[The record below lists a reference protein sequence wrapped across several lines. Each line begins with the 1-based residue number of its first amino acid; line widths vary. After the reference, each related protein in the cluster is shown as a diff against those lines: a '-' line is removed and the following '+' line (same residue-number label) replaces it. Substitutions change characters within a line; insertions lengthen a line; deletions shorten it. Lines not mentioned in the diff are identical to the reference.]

1 MTVRASYP
9 TTEQARNGSNMIT
22 TKRAM
27 RRSFLRCLLLGA
39 VGLVS
44 TEPALAA
51 GAVEMQVERIV
62 DSTIAEYNQGMETGD
77 PEGWLKYFTDNV
89 RRQSPTST
97 QTGRTEFAD
106 FYRAEF
112 KDFKAQWTAKKTVI
126 TGRSV
131 AMLLDWDAVHKPSG
145 TPVKIEM
152 AAFFDMASS
161 GRFESVVFVFDS
173 AQLAKVT
180 GAGR

>member
-1 MTVRASYP
+1 
-9 TTEQARNGSNMIT
+9 MIT

-27 RRSFLRCLLLGA
+27 KRMFLRCLLLG
-39 VGLVS
+39 GLSLVF
-44 TEPALAA
+44 TGAALAA

-62 DSTIAEYNQGMETGD
+62 DSTIAEYNQGMGTGD

-89 RRQSPTST
+89 RRESPTST
-97 QTGRTEFAD
+97 QTGRTEFAEY
-106 FYRAEF
+106 YRAEF
-112 KDFKAQWTAKKTVI
+112 KDFKAQWTPKKTVI

-131 AMLLDWDAVHKPSG
+131 AMLLDWNAVHKRSG

-173 AQLAKVT
+173 AQLAKLT